1 MGSLSV
7 FTHRGLVH
15 WQGLLLVVS
24 LLTFWCLPTN
34 AQIAIASTNAAEGKN
49 VRLSLLNTPPNV
61 IGYKWFR
68 GEREIPRNLI
78 AGYFIMERKFE
89 KGRLYNERKIVDL
102 DGSLLIRKV
111 TKKDTGMYTVV
122 AYLPNSVQQVGF
134 GRLDV
139 FQPVKVPLLLTSN
152 GTITE
157 NKNAVVLTC
166 YTNAVSIEWF
176 FNSMNLRLSE
186 RRKLSEDHRSL
197 TIDPIQREDVGY
209 YQCKVFNP
217 ISSAESWPLELHMQ
231 HD

>member
-7 FTHRGLVH
+7 STHRGLIH

-24 LLTFWCLPTN
+24 LFTFWCLPTN
-34 AQIAIASTNAAEGKN
+34 AQFSIASTNVAEGKN
-49 VRLSLLNTPPNV
+49 VRLSLLNTPQNAL
-61 IGYKWFR
+61 GYRWFR
-68 GEREIPRNLI
+68 GEREIPNNLI
-78 AGYFIMERKFE
+78 AAYFILERKFIN
-89 KGRLYNERKIVDL
+89 GRLYDRRKTIDL

-111 TKKDTGMYTVV
+111 TREDRGMYTVV
-122 AYLPNSVQQVGF
+122 AHLPNSVQQVGF

-139 FQPVKVPLLLTSN
+139 FQPVKVPILLTSN
-152 GTITE
+152 STITE
-157 NKNAVVLTC
+157 NEDAVVLTC

-186 RRKLSEDHRSL
+186 RKKLSEDRRSL
-197 TIDPIQREDVGY
+197 TIDPIQKEDSGY
-209 YQCKVFNP
+209 YQCKVSNP

>member
-7 FTHRGLVH
+7 STHRGLVH

-24 LLTFWCLPTN
+24 LFTFWCLPMN
-34 AQIAIASTNAAEGKN
+34 AQFSIASTNVAEGKN
-49 VRLSLLNTPPNV
+49 VRLSLRNTPQNAL
-61 IGYKWFR
+61 GYRWFR
-68 GEREIPRNLI
+68 GEREIPHNLI
-78 AGYFIMERKFE
+78 AGYFILERKFV
-89 KGRLYNERKIVDL
+89 KGRLYDGRKTVDL

-111 TKKDTGMYTVV
+111 TRKDRGMYTVV
-122 AYLPNSVQQVGF
+122 AHLPNSVQQVGL
-134 GRLDV
+134 GRLNV
-139 FQPVKVPLLLTSN
+139 FQPVKVPILLTSN

-157 NKNAVVLTC
+157 NEDAVVLTC

-186 RRKLSEDHRSL
+186 RKKLSEDRKSL
-197 TIDPIQREDVGY
+197 TIDPIQKEDSGY
-209 YQCKVFNP
+209 YQCKVSNP